1 MNNLN
6 PNFYMSVHTCSN
18 MSNQRLSPGLLSFR
32 RCKGRD
38 KKKVYET
45 SSYTSTG
52 ISNTLT
58 VFLTLFRSYVFLG
71 DGYQQHF
78 HLFHQCVA

>member
-1 MNNLN
+1 MKTKN
-6 PNFYMSVHTCSN
+6 PNFYMSVHCLFQYVN
-18 MSNQRLSPGLLSFR
+18 ERLSSGLLSFR

-52 ISNTLT
+52 ISNTSNT
-58 VFLTLFRSYVFLG
+58 NSTLSVYIA
-71 DGYQQHF
+71 QQN
-78 HLFHQCVA
+78 LLVAGTHPLIL

>member
-1 MNNLN
+1 
-6 PNFYMSVHTCSN
+6 MSVQYLFQN
-18 MSNQRLSPGLLSFR
+18 VNQRLSSGLLSFR